1 MKWHPR
7 TTASSLYFGEPLPDD
22 WAGKPF
28 ACYQLAQ
35 KAKGS
40 WLLFVDADTIHE
52 PHMLRSV
59 LALAMELKTSLLSG
73 FPRQLA
79 DLFSP
84 EDNHPGILF
93 HPAGLAAALVAAPL

>member
-1 MKWHPR
+1 VLDDNSSDN
-7 TTASSLYFGEPLPDD
+7 TAAIVNEMAAADKRLQLLYGAPLPDD

-52 PHMLRSV
+52 PHMLRST
-59 LALAMELKTSLLSG
+59 LALAIEEKASLLSG
-73 FPRQLA
+73 FPRQLTTS
-79 DLFSP
+79 FTQK
-84 EDNHPGILF
+84 
-93 HPAGLAAALVAAPL
+93 